1 MERAERVAALHG
13 LYYCTAKKTGS
24 INSATNHEPWK
35 KYEPLKAW
43 LTGLYDSHKLT
54 HEEYIALS
62 AQFRTGHSK
71 RKRDVLE
78 LQRDELERAVR
89 DHVKMV
95 QQALETEDPL
105 LAPRRFPTAERFIS
119 SFSFAARRRRIYVII
134 GGTHSGKSLFGHY
147 MLLEIGKIL
156 GVDSFLE
163 VTVEDDAKLDFS
175 GFDIRRHAGVQLDGV
190 GDACILWRNREVLQ
204 GRPKECKGGR
214 SATMVYS
221 YPYTLASRAVIVTM
235 DLSARNLDMFRTN
248 HWLSD
253 PANCEVLRLTGP
265 AYVAPSASV
274 ARAAVAPR
282 DAMAAW
288 SVRELHDFLQDQDL
302 AGPAAHL
309 QSQGCSGGDF
319 LSLTPRDFERD
330 LKLTRFAARK
340 LVAARDRFL
349 AQPAQ

>member
-1 MERAERVAALHG
+1 MRSTSRCRPSSALA
-13 LYYCTAKKTGS
+13 TRSGS
-24 INSATNHEPWK
+24 GTYLNFSATNSSVQFVIMSRWCNRHSRPKTPFWRRGGSLR
-35 KYEPLKAW
+35 PSGSLAV
-43 LTGLYDSHKLT
+43 S
-54 HEEYIALS
+54 LS
-62 AQFRTGHSK
+62 PP
-71 RKRDVLE
+71 V
-78 LQRDELERAVR
+78 
-89 DHVKMV
+89 
-95 QQALETEDPL
+95 
-105 LAPRRFPTAERFIS
+105 
-119 SFSFAARRRRIYVII
+119 
-134 GGTHSGKSLFGHY
+134 
-147 MLLEIGKIL
+147 EIGKIL